1 MPDGAETMT
10 AATLHL
16 ETTPGRHGWHALRWL
31 IPLTA
36 LWIVLNY
43 AFPIIG
49 ASGAPTVA
57 SRLTIHV
64 VIALGLW
71 LGLERAELTPTQ
83 RRNVWLAVMIPFTLW
98 LAVIWSAAIN
108 GFFKPGVSAVPR
120 VPLAQFVPVIIGAP
134 ILLLSRRIGQVLDAM
149 PASWLIA
156 LQLVRVLGSGFL
168 IGWAYGAVPGIF
180 AWPAGIG
187 DLLTGLFAVPVAIGL
202 ASGTKEARRAAVAWN
217 IFGLADFVIAISI
230 GQAIAYHLIE
240 TGFAS
245 ATGGLY
251 PTVMI
256 PAFGVP
262 TAILL
267 HAVSLRQLRR
277 RNRS

>member
-1 MPDGAETMT
+1 MTDGAETMT

-36 LWIVLNY
+36 LWITLNY

-49 ASGAPTVA
+49 ASGAPTVT

-108 GFFKPGVSAVPR
+108 GFFKSGGTIPII
-120 VPLAQFVPVIIGAP
+120 PLAALGPVIIGAP
-134 ILLLSRRIGQVLDAM
+134 ILLRSKRIGQVLDAM
-149 PASWLIA
+149 
-156 LQLVRVLGSGFL
+156 
-168 IGWAYGAVPGIF
+168 
-180 AWPAGIG
+180 
-187 DLLTGLFAVPVAIGL
+187 
-202 ASGTKEARRAAVAWN
+202 
-217 IFGLADFVIAISI
+217 
-230 GQAIAYHLIE
+230 
-240 TGFAS
+240 
-245 ATGGLY
+245 
-251 PTVMI
+251 
-256 PAFGVP
+256 
-262 TAILL
+262 
-267 HAVSLRQLRR
+267 
-277 RNRS
+277 